1 MNPVLNQERKLGDM
15 KKGTNKM
22 KELKICMKNYQ
33 HRKNSERI

>member
-1 MNPVLNQERKLGDM
+1 M

-33 HRKNSERI
+33 HRKNSERIWEFRK